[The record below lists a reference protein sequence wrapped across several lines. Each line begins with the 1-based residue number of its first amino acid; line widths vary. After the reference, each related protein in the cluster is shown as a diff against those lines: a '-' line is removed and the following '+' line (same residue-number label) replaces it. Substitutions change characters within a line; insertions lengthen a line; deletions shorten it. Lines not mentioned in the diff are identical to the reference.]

1 MRREQTMYSVEE
13 FACSPEVLEA
23 SEDLIRAAFSYAGL
37 EEATEKKAK
46 KIIRQFK
53 NKDVH

>member
-1 MRREQTMYSVEE
+1 MRCEQTMYSVEE
-13 FACSPEVLEA
+13 FVCGPELLEA

-46 KIIRQFK
+46 KIIREFK
-53 NKDVH
+53 NKEVH